1 MDFASMSTD
10 ELERQCRRL
19 RALALGPNWWAYS
32 LPEHEACVRFLKK
45 RRSEHRAQPVQ
56 ADVVPVRA
64 PSVIGPMEQGRPFL
78 TFAWSMAWA
87 MLGTGIGTLAGIA
100 TAVGRALL

>member
-1 MDFASMSTD
+1 MDFASLTTD
-10 ELERQCRRL
+10 ELELQCRRL

-32 LPEHEACVRFLKK
+32 LPEHEACLRFLKK
-45 RRSEHRAQPVQ
+45 RRSLQDKLPAAPTQ
-56 ADVVPVRA
+56 APILV
-64 PSVIGPMEQGRPFL
+64 L
-78 TFAWSMAWA
+78 AWSTAWA